1 MRIIFSIVVF
11 FVYSSHIHAAPPKVV
26 KEFTGKVSS
35 VIDGDS
41 VEITIGQNTVILR
54 LEGIDAP
61 EPAQNFGKKAKEIL
75 SAMVQ
80 DKNVTVKQTGD
91 DRYGR
96 IIGYL
101 FLDKTDINSKM
112 VEDGWAW
119 HFSKYNDE
127 ERLAK
132 LEQAARKNKKG
143 LWADPQTP
151 VAPWDH
157 RAKKKT
163 PEIKMPDSKEK

>member
-1 MRIIFSIVVF
+1 MEKISFIATVLFSFTVL
-11 FVYSSHIHAAPPKVV
+11 SAPPKVV
-26 KEFTGKVSS
+26 KEFTGKVAN

-41 VEITIGQNTVILR
+41 VEITVGQNTVILR

-75 SAMVQ
+75 SALVL
-80 DKNVTVKQTGD
+80 DKTVSVKQTGD

-143 LWADPQTP
+143 LWADTQTP